1 MLLFAIIFITLAL
14 ISYSIGVWSEKIQGK
29 LKVWHLMF
37 FYLGLVF
44 DVTGTSIMG
53 RMADKIDIIKFILD
67 FHSITGVIAIIL
79 MFVHA
84 FWATIVLIKK
94 DDVMIKNFHK
104 FSLTVWVIWL
114 IPFVCCRA
122 SVLQYGYVE

>member
-1 MLLFAIIFITLAL
+1 
-14 ISYSIGVWSEKIQGK
+14 
-29 LKVWHLMF
+29 
-37 FYLGLVF
+37 
-44 DVTGTSIMG
+44 MG
-53 RMADKIDIIKFILD
+53 SMAGKIDIIKFILD

-84 FWATIVLIKK
+84 IWATIVLIKK

>member
-1 MLLFAIIFITLAL
+1 MLLYAITFITLAL
-14 ISYSIGVWSEKIQGK
+14 VSYSVGVWSEKLQGK

-44 DVTGTSIMG
+44 DITGTSIMG
-53 RMADKIDIIKFILD
+53 SMAGKIDIIKFILD

-84 FWATIVLIKK
+84 FWATIVLVKK
-94 DDVMIKNFHK
+94 NEVMIKNFHK
-104 FSLTVWVIWL
+104 FSLTVWFIWL
-114 IPFVCCRA
+114 IPFVTGA
-122 SVLQYGYVE
+122 IYK

>member
-1 MLLFAIIFITLAL
+1 M

-44 DVTGTSIMG
+44 DVAGTSIMG
-53 RMADKIDIIKFILD
+53 SMAGKIDIIKFILD

-84 FWATIVLIKK
+84 IWATIVLIKK

-104 FSLTVWVIWL
+104 FNIKVIRL
-114 IPFVCCRA
+114 
-122 SVLQYGYVE
+122 

>member
-1 MLLFAIIFITLAL
+1 
-14 ISYSIGVWSEKIQGK
+14 
-29 LKVWHLMF
+29 MF

-44 DVTGTSIMG
+44 DITGTTIMG
-53 RMADKIDIIKFILD
+53 GMASEIDIIKLILD

-84 FWATIVLIKK
+84 FWATFVLIKK
-94 DDVMIKNFHK
+94 DDAMIKNFHK

-114 IPFVCCRA
+114 IPFVTGA
-122 SVLQYGYVE
+122 IFK

>member
-1 MLLFAIIFITLAL
+1 MLLYAIIFITLAL
-14 ISYSIGVWSEKIQGK
+14 ISYSVGVWSEKIQGK

-44 DVTGTSIMG
+44 DITGTTIMG
-53 RMADKIDIIKFILD
+53 GMAGKIDIIKFILD

-94 DDVMIKNFHK
+94 DGVMIKNFHK

-114 IPFVCCRA
+114 IPFVTGA
-122 SVLQYGYVE
+122 IFK

>member
-1 MLLFAIIFITLAL
+1 MLLYAIIFITLAL
-14 ISYSIGVWSEKIQGK
+14 ISYSVGVWSEKIQGK

-53 RMADKIDIIKFILD
+53 RMAGKIDIIKFILD

-114 IPFVCCRA
+114 IPFVTGA
-122 SVLQYGYVE
+122 IFK

>member
-44 DVTGTSIMG
+44 DVAGTSIMG
-53 RMADKIDIIKFILD
+53 SMAGKIDIIKFILD

-114 IPFVCCRA
+114 IPFVTGA
-122 SVLQYGYVE
+122 IFK

>member
-14 ISYSIGVWSEKIQGK
+14 ISYSVGVWSEKIQGK

-53 RMADKIDIIKFILD
+53 RMAGKIDIIKFILD

-94 DDVMIKNFHK
+94 DGVMIKNFHK

-114 IPFVCCRA
+114 IPFVTGA
-122 SVLQYGYVE
+122 IFK